1 MIGGIVGTKV
11 GQRGLVGEFDLCGFV
26 IRQPASL
33 EIEEGVLDS
42 CVMGGIVQRGGIGV
56 GGRSYRRKKES

>member
-11 GQRGLVGEFDLCGFV
+11 GERGLVGEFDLYGFV